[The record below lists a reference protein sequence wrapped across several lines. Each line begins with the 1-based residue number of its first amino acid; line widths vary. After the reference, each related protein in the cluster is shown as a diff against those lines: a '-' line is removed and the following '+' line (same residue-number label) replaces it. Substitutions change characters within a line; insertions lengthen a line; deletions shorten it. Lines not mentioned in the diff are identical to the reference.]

1 MISYFKY
8 TDGSDFTL
16 NGSSYSGLINVIDST
31 VYTGSVFN
39 SNSRELSSTNTFL
52 AKCFEEN
59 LNFNFS
65 SSTSLKDQIQQV
77 SIYPRT
83 ILTLD
88 TLKETL
94 DVLSKNNAIIFAAG
108 VRFDNKFLN
117 PLYRS
122 AANQS
127 FTNCITSFTDTNL
140 RPIKLPLSKLPVG
153 FSGQSNIDG
162 FSGVFAPTSR
172 KSSILLTDGLSGFK
186 YFNVRV
192 PDIGERISG
201 VVTGLSNSISAL
213 MFGTGYTVDAEF
225 IHDYLHYNR
234 HTGLLYQTNDQD
246 FSIFSIDYSAPI
258 PRVFLQDKINISSFN
273 TYNSV
278 YNVTYGRNF
287 RCSLVNTGTDI
298 ALEFYRLN
306 DTELITIQSRT
317 DLGFKTITNICQ
329 RFEDDLLVVVGT
341 DSNDLPTF
349 ATFDIEEIA
358 NGNNVPL
365 SYFSDTTPIN
375 ATFAECTDFD
385 SDIIVFKK
393 YNAQEFLEVVEYRSI
408 SAPSTPLAQY
418 TPTFDT
424 GLRVND
430 IVSTMSTDLSAD
442 STVLGTFY
450 NNYDSYFIDI
460 SHSTSNAINTAIV
473 TDSSFTVD
481 TKTTYIYLLPKDL
494 KQNYT
499 DELDLTRNSS
509 IGLTLNGALHKII
522 QDTLLVYYNFCQQIK
537 FDRVNSPFLP
547 TYTIATF
554 LQSFNLDNLLLYSNE
569 SVNIGTINRLI
580 NSIIDI
586 QTAIASE
593 LEVQY

>member
-1 MISYFKY
+1 VISYFKY

-16 NGSSYSGLINVIDST
+16 NESSYSGLINVIDST

-39 SNSRELSSTNTFL
+39 SNSQELSSTNTFL

-65 SSTSLKDQIQQV
+65 SSTSLKDQIQRV

-122 AANQS
+122 AASQS

-153 FSGQSNIDG
+153 FSEQSNIDG

-186 YFNVRV
+186 YFNSVNL
-192 PDIGERISG
+192 DSG
-201 VVTGLSNSISAL
+201 MVTGLSNSISAL

-225 IHDYLHYNR
+225 THDYLHYNR

-258 PRVFLQDKINISSFN
+258 PHVFLQDKINISALN
-273 TYNSV
+273 NYTSV

-287 RCSLVNTGTDI
+287 RCSLVETGTDI
-298 ALEFYRLN
+298 AIEFYRLN

-317 DLGFKTITNICQ
+317 ALGFKTITNICQ

-358 NGNNVPL
+358 NGNIVPL
-365 SYFSDTTPIN
+365 SYFLDTTPIN

-393 YNAQEFLEVVEYRSI
+393 YSALDFLEAVEYRSI

-418 TPTFDT
+418 TPTFDI

-430 IVSTMSTDLSAD
+430 IVSTMSVDLSAD
-442 STVLGTFY
+442 NTVVGTFY
-450 NNYDSYFIDI
+450 NNYDSYFIDLC
-460 SHSTSNAINTAIV
+460 HSTSNVINTAIV

-481 TKTTYIYLLPKDL
+481 TKTTYTYLLPKDL

-537 FDRVNSPFLP
+537 FDRDNSPFLP

-593 LEVQY
+593 LGVKY

>member
-16 NGSSYSGLINVIDST
+16 NESSYSGLINVIDST

-39 SNSRELSSTNTFL
+39 SNSQELSSTNTFL

-65 SSTSLKDQIQQV
+65 SSTSLKDQIQRV

-122 AANQS
+122 AASQS

-153 FSGQSNIDG
+153 FSEQSNIDG

-186 YFNVRV
+186 YFNSVNL
-192 PDIGERISG
+192 DSG
-201 VVTGLSNSISAL
+201 MVTGLSNSISAL

-225 IHDYLHYNR
+225 THDYLHYNR

-258 PRVFLQDKINISSFN
+258 PHVFLQDKINISALN
-273 TYNSV
+273 NYTSV

-287 RCSLVNTGTDI
+287 RCSLVETGTDI
-298 ALEFYRLN
+298 AIEFYRLN

-317 DLGFKTITNICQ
+317 ALGFKTITNICQ

-358 NGNNVPL
+358 NGNIVPL
-365 SYFSDTTPIN
+365 SYFLDTTPIN

-393 YNAQEFLEVVEYRSI
+393 YSALDFLEAVEYRSI

-418 TPTFDT
+418 TPTFDI

-430 IVSTMSTDLSAD
+430 IVSTMSVDLSAD
-442 STVLGTFY
+442 NTVVGTFY
-450 NNYDSYFIDI
+450 NNYDSYFIDLC
-460 SHSTSNAINTAIV
+460 HSTSNVINTAIV

-481 TKTTYIYLLPKDL
+481 TKTTYTYLLPKDL

-537 FDRVNSPFLP
+537 FDRDNSPFLP

-593 LEVQY
+593 LGVKY

>member
-108 VRFDNKFLN
+108 VRLDNKFLN

-153 FSGQSNIDG
+153 FSEQSNING
-162 FSGVFAPTSR
+162 FDGVFAPTSR

-186 YFNVRV
+186 YFNSVNL
-192 PDIGERISG
+192 DSG
-201 VVTGLSNSISAL
+201 MVTGLSNSISAL
-213 MFGTGYTVDAEF
+213 MFGTGYTVDTEF
-225 IHDYLHYNR
+225 THDYLHYNR

-258 PRVFLQDKINISSFN
+258 PRVFLQDKINISALN
-273 TYNSV
+273 NYTSV

-287 RCSLVNTGTDI
+287 RCSLVETGTDI
-298 ALEFYRLN
+298 AIEFYRLN

-317 DLGFKTITNICQ
+317 ALGFKTITNICQ

-393 YNAQEFLEVVEYRSI
+393 YNALDFLEAVEYRSI

-418 TPTFDT
+418 TPTFDI

-430 IVSTMSTDLSAD
+430 IVSTMSADLSAD
-442 STVLGTFY
+442 NTVVGTFY
-450 NNYDSYFIDI
+450 NNYDSYFIDLC
-460 SHSTSNAINTAIV
+460 HSTSNVINTAIV

-481 TKTTYIYLLPKDL
+481 TKTAYTYLLPKDL

-593 LEVQY
+593 LGVQY